1 MQVEDKF
8 KHEYRPNNLKTIVS
22 QLYIAC
28 RLHETHAH
36 YTISKITGRRPCV
49 GVSPTNPFALWL
61 QKEPVFG
68 EIQKSLFEHF
78 CLPAACGNFREA
90 TLSTSITPT
99 GCATRYKQVN
109 CVVQSAFR
117 SHLSHSA
124 WLLATGWKYHI
135 LTENTTVRK
144 MV

>member
-90 TLSTSITPT
+90 MCASRKLFSLYDTWLFHRNSQDGTRHAPTARGADNQNHTSVTP
-99 GCATRYKQVN
+99 G
-109 CVVQSAFR
+109 
-117 SHLSHSA
+117 
-124 WLLATGWKYHI
+124 
-135 LTENTTVRK
+135 
-144 MV
+144 